1 LLGYNLNFVP
11 TPANINKKEILE
23 DVKKFNRKIKLKAHF
38 ETSLPEGNLY
48 FKNESNW
55 TPNNV
60 HHTVKT
66 FTDDFTNRVTQSI
79 NKDGQNVSSNRK
91 NLSKNETKA
100 LNDLKNREDIIISKA
115 DKGGACVI
123 MDVDNYISE
132 ADRQLKDERFYRK
145 VDENPTSLHAAL
157 VDNAIDDLKQK
168 GLLEEKMAN
177 QLKTSNPKTPR
188 LYLLPKIHKPGN
200 PGRPVVSSIGCHTEK
215 ISQFVDHHL
224 QSLNQNLPSHVKDTT
239 DFLRKLNEIPEIPDD
254 SILVTMDVR
263 SLYTNVPNDEGIE
276 AVKSF
281 LQKRNRPGDGALA
294 RIIATLLRLILTLN
308 NFVFNDQNYIQVNGA
323 SMGTKCAPTYAS
335 LFMGKFEET
344 YIIPKIRN
352 SIMMYVRYID
362 DIFLIWKGSEEDLN
376 KFLIEINEVHH
387 SIKFDHELSRKSV
400 NFLDC
405 KVSLTGNR
413 LSSAVF
419 TKPTDRK
426 SYLHA
431 KSYHPKSTKEAIAY
445 GQATRI
451 RRICTDDKDF
461 WEAAD
466 KLRND
471 LVKRGYRDDQITK
484 EIQRA
489 AAKDRNELM
498 VYKERERNNRTPL
511 VVTFNRRLPR
521 LKELIDESWSI
532 LGINEPISRKFTEKP
547 LICYRRNP
555 NLREILGQ
563 NRISDNRVVKRKP
576 ETTGGCSPCRARP
589 DTKCCNHVV
598 RTKTFTDRL
607 KKKHYSIRQKLG
619 CKSKDALYLA
629 WCDRCND
636 KQYVGKVES
645 QKAHRRINKH
655 RNDSKKEGSIGID
668 LHFREP
674 NHSFDD
680 FRIIIIEE
688 ITSKNM
694 TREQIRHTLLKREDF
709 WISKLNTLEPHG
721 FNDKLNFTNA

>member
-1 LLGYNLNFVP
+1 MGYNLNFVP
-11 TPANINKKEILE
+11 TPENINKKEILQ

-38 ETSLPEGNLY
+38 GTSLPEGNLY
-48 FKNESNW
+48 FKSQSEWEPS
-55 TPNNV
+55 NV

-66 FTDDFTNRVTQSI
+66 FTEDFKNRVTQSI
-79 NKDGQNVSSNRK
+79 NKEGQNIKMNRK

-100 LNDLKNREDIIISKA
+100 LNDLKNRDDIIVSKA

-123 MDVDNYISE
+123 MDVDDYITE
-132 ADRQLKDERFYRK
+132 ANRQLNDERFYKK

-157 VDNAIDDLKQK
+157 VDNAIDDLKLK
-168 GLLEEKMAN
+168 GHLEEKMAN

-200 PGRPVVSSIGCHTEK
+200 PGRPVVSSIGCHTER

-224 QSLNQNLPSHVKDTT
+224 QPLNQNLPSYVKDTT
-239 DFLRKLNEIPEIPDD
+239 DFLQKLKNIPEVPKDT
-254 SILVTMDVR
+254 ILVTMDVR

-276 AVKSF
+276 AVKSY
-281 LQKRNRPGDGALA
+281 LQTRNRPGDGALS
-294 RIIATLLRLILTLN
+294 RIIATFLRLILTLN

-335 LFMGKFEET
+335 LFMGKFEEVN
-344 YIIPKIRN
+344 IIPKIRN
-352 SIMMYVRYID
+352 SIMLYVRYID
-362 DIFLIWKGSEEDLN
+362 DIFLIWKGTEDDLK

-387 SIKFDHELSRKSV
+387 SIKFDYELSKESV

-405 KVSLTGNR
+405 KVSISGNR
-413 LSSAVF
+413 LSSSVY

-445 GQATRI
+445 GQATRLK
-451 RRICTDDKDF
+451 RICTEETDF

-466 KLRND
+466 RLRDD
-471 LVKRGYRDDQITK
+471 LVKRGYKEEQISK
-484 EIQRA
+484 EINRA

-498 VYKERERNNRTPL
+498 TYKERKKNNRTPL
-511 VVTFNRRLPR
+511 VVTFNRRLPK
-521 LKELIDESWSI
+521 LKDLVEESWNI
-532 LGINEPISRKFTEKP
+532 LGINETIGQKFTEKP
-547 LICYRRNP
+547 LICYQRNP
-555 NLREILGQ
+555 HLRDILGQ
-563 NRISDNRVVKRKP
+563 NRISGNRVVIRK
-576 ETTGGCSPCRARP
+576 TGSTGGCSPCRARP

-598 RTKTFTDRL
+598 QTKFFTDKS
-607 KKKHYSIRQKLG
+607 KKNRYEIRQKLG

-655 RNDSKKEGSIGID
+655 RNDAKKEGTIGID
-668 LHFREP
+668 QHFRGP
-674 NHSFDD
+674 NHSFKD
-680 FRIIIIEE
+680 FRMIIIEE
-688 ITSKNM
+688 ISDKNM
-694 TREQIRHTLLKREDF
+694 TRDQVRQTLLKREDF
-709 WISKLNTLEPHG
+709 WITKLNTLEPNG
-721 FNDKLNFTNA
+721 FNDKLNFPHA